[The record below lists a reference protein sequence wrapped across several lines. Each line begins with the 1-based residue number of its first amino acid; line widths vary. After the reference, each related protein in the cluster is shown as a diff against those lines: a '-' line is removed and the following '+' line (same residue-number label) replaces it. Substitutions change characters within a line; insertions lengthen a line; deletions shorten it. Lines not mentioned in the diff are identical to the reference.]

1 MKKKRIFIFAMA
13 TACILQSCINP
24 IQKAS
29 VAGLEEIQPVRRNLI
44 SCQEKTDDYVYELDS
59 GNKYSDHKSDDFETS
74 NYAEQSRNY
83 YSVSEDPNGNVL
95 SETSNTNQESISTVA
110 FNDQKEN
117 NDSFAEASAIYKAG
131 TDVNGVYW
139 HSVTVHATISQKS
152 EGWLWKKYYIDK
164 DFYSFDMVSV
174 GTLTIDL
181 TQVPSNCDYDLR
193 VYKLSNTG
201 TTSYEEL
208 DFNNP
213 SHIYAQ
219 SKAGGVG
226 QNEHIQIANATPG
239 TFYIVVYSYQDNYFD
254 NDNPYKLVVQ
264 EQVNTQRANTFYTIS
279 SGRSSGQKFALW
291 KSDYNPLGINAL
303 STTNDNARIAFSNYD
318 KYPMIRHL
326 SDKYTN
332 GTNCNYAVMY
342 VWDLEVRRSLH
353 SFYSALLQSLNG
365 KFFDGYGNEINH
377 DENKEETFDIV
388 YNSVGFAVSI
398 AGVVGCFFP
407 VVGWV
412 ASGVSFFMSFYS
424 LVKSCNKKHFLITK
438 RQFRDYLINIVAA
451 LEVGTGS
458 NNNEVVMVKFQ
469 YRSYVENGVRYLDW
483 SPILDL
489 SNGNR
494 YNKDT
499 ISWQIDG
506 SGIDGTV
513 RGFATQSD
521 IDIFLGLC

>member
-1 MKKKRIFIFAMA
+1 MA

-83 YSVSEDPNGNVL
+83 YSVSEDSNGNVL

-201 TTSYEEL
+201 ATSYEEL

-213 SHIYAQ
+213 THIYAQ

-226 QNEHIQIANATPG
+226 QNEHIQITNATPG

-291 KSDYNPLGINAL
+291 KSDYNPLGISAF

-332 GTNCNYAVMY
+332 GTNCNYVVMY

-353 SFYSALLQSLNG
+353 SFYSALL
-365 KFFDGYGNEINH
+365 
-377 DENKEETFDIV
+377 
-388 YNSVGFAVSI
+388 
-398 AGVVGCFFP
+398 
-407 VVGWV
+407 
-412 ASGVSFFMSFYS
+412 
-424 LVKSCNKKHFLITK
+424 
-438 RQFRDYLINIVAA
+438 
-451 LEVGTGS
+451 
-458 NNNEVVMVKFQ
+458 
-469 YRSYVENGVRYLDW
+469 
-483 SPILDL
+483 
-489 SNGNR
+489 
-494 YNKDT
+494 
-499 ISWQIDG
+499 
-506 SGIDGTV
+506 
-513 RGFATQSD
+513 
-521 IDIFLGLC
+521 

>member
-29 VAGLEEIQPVRRNLI
+29 VAGLEAIQPVRHNLI
-44 SCQEKTDDYVYELDS
+44 SCQEKTDEYVYELDS
-59 GNKYSDHKSDDFETS
+59 ENKYSDHKSDDFETS
-74 NYAEQSRNY
+74 NYAEQSRDY
-83 YSVSEDPNGNVL
+83 YSVSEDSNGNVV
-95 SETSNTNQESISTVA
+95 SETSNTNQESISMVA

-193 VYKLSNTG
+193 VYKLSNTKS
-201 TTSYEEL
+201 TSYEEL

-219 SKAGGVG
+219 SKTGGVG
-226 QNEHIQIANATPG
+226 QNEHIQITNATPG

-264 EQVNTQRANTFYTIS
+264 EQVNTQRADTFYTIS

-291 KSDYNPLGINAL
+291 KSDYNPLGVSPVS
-303 STTNDNARIAFSNYD
+303 STDEEARLHFLNYD

-342 VWDLEVRRSLH
+342 VWDLEIKRYLH
-353 SFYSALLQSLNG
+353 SFYSAILQSLNSQ
-365 KFFDGYGNEINH
+365 FFDNYGNEINLA
-377 DENKEETFDIV
+377 ENEKKEFEIQYRKAGIV
-388 YNSVGFAVSI
+388 VAVGKAVGLVAPPIGWFFTGVGIFLSVYALLQTYTQNRI
-398 AGVVGCFFP
+398 
-407 VVGWV
+407 
-412 ASGVSFFMSFYS
+412 
-424 LVKSCNKKHFLITK
+424 LITK
-438 RQFRDYLINIVAA
+438 RQFRDYLINIVSA
-451 LEVGTGS
+451 LEVGAGS
-458 NNNEVVMVKFQ
+458 SNEEVVMVKFQ
-469 YRSYVENGVRYLDW
+469 YRSYVENRGRYLDW
-483 SPILDL
+483 SPMLDL
-489 SNGNR
+489 SNGNL

-499 ISWQIDG
+499 INWQIDG
-506 SGIDGTV
+506 SGMDGTV
-513 RGFATQSD
+513 KGFATHSD